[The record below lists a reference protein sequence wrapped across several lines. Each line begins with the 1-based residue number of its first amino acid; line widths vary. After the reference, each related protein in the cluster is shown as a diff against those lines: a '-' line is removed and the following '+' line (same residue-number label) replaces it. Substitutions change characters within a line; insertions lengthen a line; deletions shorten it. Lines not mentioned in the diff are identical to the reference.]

1 MKYQLNP
8 LYCTYFTTILLSLSD
23 CLVVQDSHMMMVD
36 CWRRLYFYWK
46 SRRSWKSVSWHFAY
60 EWHAHKMK
68 GESALL

>member
-1 MKYQLNP
+1 MHKNQLNP
-8 LYCTYFTTILLSLSD
+8 NCCTYFTTILRFM
-23 CLVVQDSHMMMVD
+23 VVQDSHMMMVD

-68 GESALL
+68 GESAEL